1 MIQLSKDL
9 GQHQFSLSLLRV
21 HSVFALTSTAILNKA
36 YRKEKNAN
44 VRERILLARRVRGDK
59 KEASSVAE
67 KEFHRSR
74 WWAYKWLKRFDKE
87 GLNGLKD
94 RVRTGR
100 PPEVSKETSTRIR
113 RELSENQ
120 SGWMAKEVMNLIYER
135 TGVKYH
141 EVHIYRL
148 LHRWGFSPKVPR
160 MRFVNAASKQ
170 EKDKFRKRLNR

>member
-1 MIQLSKDL
+1 MISA
-9 GQHQFSLSLLRV
+9 GV
-21 HSVFALTSTAILNKA
+21 LNTL
-36 YRKEKNAN
+36 YRNERDADI
-44 VRERILLARRVRGDK
+44 RERILLITRVRMDK

-74 WWAYKWLKRFDKE
+74 WWAYKWLKRFDNAGLE
-87 GLNGLKD
+87 GLKN
-94 RVRTGR
+94 RHRSGR
-100 PPEVSKETSTRIR
+100 PPEVSEETSAMILK
-113 RELSENQ
+113 ELSENQ

-160 MRFVNAASKQ
+160 MKFVNAASKQ
-170 EKDKFRKRLNR
+170 EKNKFRKRQKG

>member
-1 MIQLSKDL
+1 LVVI
-9 GQHQFSLSLLRV
+9 
-21 HSVFALTSTAILNKA
+21 TSTTVLNKA
-36 YRKEKNAN
+36 YRDEKDADL
-44 VRERILLARRVRGDK
+44 RERILLVRRVRGDK
-59 KEASSVAE
+59 KEASNVAE

-74 WWAYKWLKRFDKE
+74 WWAYKWLKRFDNI
-87 GLNGLKD
+87 GLDGLKNKH
-94 RVRTGR
+94 RSGR
-100 PPEVSKETSTRIR
+100 PPEVSEETSAMIR

-120 SGWMAKEVMNLIYER
+120 SGWMAKEVMNLIHER

-170 EKDKFRKRLNR
+170 DKNKFRKRQEG

>member
-1 MIQLSKDL
+1 M
-9 GQHQFSLSLLRV
+9 
-21 HSVFALTSTAILNKA
+21 SVAVLNDA
-36 YRKEKNAN
+36 YRNEKDVNI
-44 VRERILLARRVRGDK
+44 RERILLVRIVRMDN
-59 KEASSVAE
+59 KEAASVSE

-74 WWAYKWLKRFDKE
+74 WWAYKWLKRFD
-87 GLNGLKD
+87 NAGLKGLKNKH
-94 RVRTGR
+94 RSGR

-170 EKDKFRKRLNR
+170 EKDKFRKKLKG

>member
-1 MIQLSKDL
+1 MVVISSDA
-9 GQHQFSLSLLRV
+9 V
-21 HSVFALTSTAILNKA
+21 LNKA
-36 YRKEKNAN
+36 YRNEKDADL
-44 VRERILLARRVRGDK
+44 RERILLVRRVREDK

-74 WWAYKWLKRFDKE
+74 WWAYKWLKRFDNTGLE
-87 GLNGLKD
+87 GLKNKH
-94 RVRTGR
+94 RSGR
-100 PPEVSKETSTRIR
+100 PPEVSEQTSVMIR

-120 SGWMAKEVMNLIYER
+120 SGWMAKEVMNLIHER

-160 MRFVNAASKQ
+160 MQFVNAASKQ
-170 EKDKFRKRLNR
+170 EKNKFRKRQEG